1 MGLLGT
7 VYLFII
13 MTILLFTSSVG
24 NQVIPQCTPSNGDK
38 MLKSISFCERIR
50 ILYSAFSVLY
60 SVLGKDCKM
69 PMYNEEKEIVS
80 YLLQK
85 EPLSEGKPL
94 EFMFMC
100 CDYGS
105 LCDQDDLD
113 KANHAQ

>member
-38 MLKSISFCERIR
+38 MLKSISFCVSSERIR

-69 PMYNEEKEIVS
+69 PMYNEEKDVEL
-80 YLLQK
+80 YRFMK
-85 EPLSEGKPL
+85 EPPVGV
-94 EFMFMC
+94 
-100 CDYGS
+100 
-105 LCDQDDLD
+105 
-113 KANHAQ
+113 NT